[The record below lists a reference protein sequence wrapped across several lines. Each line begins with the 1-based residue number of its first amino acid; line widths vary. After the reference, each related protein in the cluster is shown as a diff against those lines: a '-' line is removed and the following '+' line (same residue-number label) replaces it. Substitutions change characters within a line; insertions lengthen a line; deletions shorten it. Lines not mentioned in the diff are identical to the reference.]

1 MSFLHTNKRSI
12 TRRSA
17 VKRIVPALLFIL
29 SLSGISF
36 AAGAQPDL
44 DKAIKIGSGKTAV
57 IEYTDPD
64 CPFCRK
70 GSAFFRSR
78 RDVTRYIFLNPLAM
92 HPQAKE
98 KAQYILSAKDKAKA
112 YEEVMSGQLD
122 GKQLSGI
129 TREGIKLQ
137 EEHQAI
143 AKEAKVDSTP
153 TFIICG
159 RIIEGFDQR
168 KLEAALGK

>member
-1 MSFLHTNKRSI
+1 
-12 TRRSA
+12 
-17 VKRIVPALLFIL
+17 VKRIVPALLFFL
-29 SLSGISF
+29 SLSCVPL
-36 AAGAQPDL
+36 AVGAPLDL
-44 DKAIKIGSGKTAV
+44 DKAIKIGSGKIPV

-70 GSAFFRSR
+70 GSAFFQSR
-78 RDVTRYIFLNPLAM
+78 RDVTRYIFLNPLPM
-92 HPQAKE
+92 HPQARE
-98 KAQYILSAKDKAKA
+98 KAQYILSASDKAKA

-122 GKQLSGI
+122 GKKLSGI

-168 KLEAALGK
+168 KLETALGK

>member
-1 MSFLHTNKRSI
+1 
-12 TRRSA
+12 
-17 VKRIVPALLFIL
+17 VKHIVPALLLFL
-29 SLSGISF
+29 SLSCIRL
-36 AAGAQPDL
+36 AAGAPLDL
-44 DKAIKIGSGKTAV
+44 DKAIKIGSGKVPV

-64 CPFCRK
+64 CPYCRK

-78 RDVTRYIFLNPLAM
+78 RDVTRYIFLNPLAI

-98 KAQYILSAKDKAKA
+98 KAQYILSASDKAKA

-129 TREGIKLQ
+129 NGEGIKLL

-153 TFIICG
+153 TFVICG